1 MGLGGERVVGDAPS
15 ATMASETI
23 VNPATMATETVVAPA
38 SGGTVA
44 PDMGLGG
51 ERVVADAPSATMA
64 SETVVDPDNMA
75 TETVVAHASGGT
87 LAPDIG
93 LGGERVDGDAPSA
106 TMASETVVDPATMA
120 TETVVAP
127 ASGGTLAPNMGLG
140 SEAEMRDSSVN
151 ADGNVVDVNKGS
163 EVAAYADLGK
173 APVTCVYKSTR
184 RKKKLRSLADKDR
197 EIKSLVCNELGI
209 TPDMAPFGL
218 LDNESNPKKATPK
231 RKNIPKSR
239 AHLPKKQAIRSSPR
253 LAKHHS
259 SASVSIPRATT
270 SPIDLDMSSPEVSPA
285 RVEVAAVIEAG
296 PLDAHATSARG
307 GALSSPPYD
316 TGAVTLP
323 ELATEADA
331 TTGAEAANETLAA
344 TESNEPRVDKEG
356 NIFIS
361 ATTLFKNVVPDVISD
376 VLFQEDHVEKAD
388 VVEDDG
394 PTYDTPYQGSPGVF
408 VPTTSLFPDIDPPMW
423 NFTSQS
429 PVSKPAVAPSPD
441 VPSNVGGANNPSQP
455 LSNATATLVLSVSS
469 DALDDIPEGIPLGAP
484 VGVTS
489 SSNEDAPIGCANPS
503 STGRAPGDLFH
514 EFEPEGLVPL
524 SCSFPT
530 APAITTLGHNPVS
543 LGITPRTRLRTV
555 RVIQPAKALLSP
567 FSYIV
572 TTKSQDSLY
581 EKVIVH
587 NYDEKKSRIK
597 GSRILHIEPM
607 WVNTWELVDCVKP
620 GGELSNNICDIAI
633 SVLQESCPEK
643 KVIFPYIVTKYL
655 MEHKFNS
662 KIVQNYFRKDE
673 KYKLSFPV
681 LQTLGVP
688 RKGKKPIGHWYVLSL
703 NMGSKRFEILDSL
716 RGEDDMDMIEHANK
730 LVEAIKMM
738 YKINYSN
745 SYRQIDDF
753 ELMYIPVPKQKNG
766 TDCGFFMLKFLELWN
781 GSVVPAISQDQ
792 IPALRKVLTS
802 LWLEHDRNELINWR
816 SLLDNNMI

>member
-1 MGLGGERVVGDAPS
+1 MGLSGECVVGDAPS

-23 VNPATMATETVVAPA
+23 VDLATMATETVVAPA

-64 SETVVDPDNMA
+64 SEIVVDPDNMA
-75 TETVVAHASGGT
+75 TEIVVAHASGGT

-93 LGGERVDGDAPSA
+93 LGGERVAGDAPSA
-106 TMASETVVDPATMA
+106 TMASETVFDPATMA

-127 ASGGTLAPNMGLG
+127 ASGGTLAPDMELG
-140 SEAEMRDSSVN
+140 SEAEMRDFRVN
-151 ADGNVVDVNKGS
+151 ADGNAVDINKGS
-163 EVAAYADLGK
+163 EVAASADLGK
-173 APVTCVYKSTR
+173 ARVTCVYKSTR

-231 RKNIPKSR
+231 RKNIPKSI

-270 SPIDLDMSSPEVSPA
+270 SRIDLDMSSPEVSPA

-296 PLDAHATSARG
+296 PLDVHATSAG
-307 GALSSPPYD
+307 GGVLSSPPSD

-331 TTGAEAANETLAA
+331 TTGAEAANETLAHA
-344 TESNEPRVDKEG
+344 ESNVVEAALSDHTVAEPDPAHCVQPNIASVPCVQPRVEKEG
-356 NIFIS
+356 NIFVS
-361 ATTLFKNVVPDVISD
+361 ATTLFKNVVPAVISN
-376 VLFQEDHVEKAD
+376 VLFQEDPVEKAD

-408 VPTTSLFPDIDPPMW
+408 VPVTSLFPDIDPPMW

-429 PVSKPAVAPSPD
+429 PVSEPAVAPSPD
-441 VPSNVGGANNPSQP
+441 VPSDVY
-455 LSNATATLVLSVSS
+455 VHY
-469 DALDDIPEGIPLGAP
+469 
-484 VGVTS
+484 
-489 SSNEDAPIGCANPS
+489 C
-503 STGRAPGDLFH
+503 ST
-514 EFEPEGLVPL
+514 
-524 SCSFPT
+524 
-530 APAITTLGHNPVS
+530 PAITTAGHNPVS
-543 LGITPRTRLRTV
+543 LSITPRTRLRTV

-587 NYDEKKSRIK
+587 TYDEKKSRIK

-620 GGELSNNICDIAI
+620 DGELSNTICDIAI

-673 KYKLSFPV
+673 KYKLSHKDLLSFPI

-703 NMGSKRFEILDSL
+703 NMGAKRFEILDSL

-730 LVEAIKMM
+730 LVEAIKTM
-738 YKINYSN
+738 YKINYSD

-753 ELMYIPVPKQKNG
+753 ELI

-781 GSVVPAISQDQ
+781 GNVVPAISQDQ
-792 IPALRKVLTS
+792 IPALRKVKTS
-802 LWLEHDRNELINWR
+802 LWLEHDRNEIINWR